1 MWSQTNENTL
11 KRAEQLVRKVSKNQ
25 TKCQKQE
32 SRAVFLSMDEKSRAH
47 HNKKRFVNR
56 PGQFLA
62 SRKVEVS
69 VKNLSQDELQQ
80 LEQANQ
86 NEIRQHLKSEV
97 MEALK
102 GNDEIRDD
110 ELMGM
115 RWVATVN
122 ISQTKKVKARFV
134 ILSYQAGDLEDELL
148 EAATPT
154 PKSCVKHCFL
164 QMEAHHGFEPKKA
177 DVLGVFL
184 QGCK

>member
-1 MWSQTNENTL
+1 M
-11 KRAEQLVRKVSKNQ
+11 
-25 TKCQKQE
+25 
-32 SRAVFLSMDEKSRAH
+32 
-47 HNKKRFVNR
+47 
-56 PGQFLA
+56 
-62 SRKVEVS
+62 S

-80 LEQANQ
+80 LEKANQ

-115 RWVATVN
+115 RWVATVKLFYR
-122 ISQTKKVKARFV
+122 QKKVNARFV
-134 ILSYQAGDLEDELL
+134 ILSYQASDLEDELL

-164 QMEAHHGFEPKKA
+164 QMAAHHGFELKKA
-177 DVLGVFL
+177 DVS
-184 QGCK
+184 